1 MLTGATACI
10 FRWSPRRR
18 QPGWSWLAI
27 GALLSVVLVL
37 IVTLALNAIFQFSST
52 FGQTYGPLA
61 GFVALL
67 LWTLLT
73 SIALLYGV
81 ALAAQLEAVR
91 AGVPAPRRPT
101 EADPAASGGPPPDG
115 APQPA
120 AVHAAS

>member
-1 MLTGATACI
+1 LTGATACV

-18 QPGWSWLAI
+18 QPEWSWLAI
-27 GALLSVVLVL
+27 GAFVSVVLVL
-37 IVTLALNAIFQFSST
+37 VVTMALNGIFLLSST

-61 GFVALL
+61 GFVAVL

-81 ALAAQLEAVR
+81 AIAAQLEAVR

-101 EADPAASGGPPPDG
+101 ESD
-115 APQPA
+115 APVSDDSSSDARSRPA
-120 AVHAAS
+120 AVGAAS